1 MIEIRIFGSELQD
14 PTMIDNKAD
23 HKLPRETLDLL
34 LSGIPFFKTLKQQDQ
49 SQYEYLIKVSRVLA
63 FEPGEAVLQKG
74 DNDHWLFFLL
84 KGKLAVYVG
93 DPSKGELVNFITSGE
108 VFGDIAQLLRQ
119 PRTATVLADK
129 SVRQSLVF
137 ALDFSV
143 FGSLASNV
151 PINLQT
157 KLIYYRNMV
166 HNLRWKLEVYRSQ
179 HLQHALANKHRQI
192 KLFTGIKDSQ
202 DELISLHEQATGLAL
217 LLTDWNKEFGG
228 LPTESLSVVSGLHE

>member
-1 MIEIRIFGSELQD
+1 
-14 PTMIDNKAD
+14 MIDAKPD

-34 LSGIPFFKTLKQQDQ
+34 LSGIPFFKALKQQDQ

-63 FEPGEAVLQKG
+63 YEPGEVVLHKG
-74 DNDHWLFFLL
+74 DNDYWLFFLL

-93 DPSKGELVNFITSGE
+93 DPAKGELVNFITAGE
-108 VFGDIAQLLRQ
+108 VFGDIAQLLKQ
-119 PRTATVLADK
+119 SRTATVLADK
-129 SVRQSLVF
+129 SARQSLVF

-143 FGSLASNV
+143 FGSLSSTV
-151 PINLQT
+151 PISLQT

-192 KLFTGIKDSQ
+192 KLFTGLKDTQ
-202 DELISLHEQATGLAL
+202 NELGSLHEQATGLAL
-217 LLTDWNKEFGG
+217 LLTEWNKEFGS
-228 LPTESLSVVSGLHE
+228 LPVESLSASTSIHE